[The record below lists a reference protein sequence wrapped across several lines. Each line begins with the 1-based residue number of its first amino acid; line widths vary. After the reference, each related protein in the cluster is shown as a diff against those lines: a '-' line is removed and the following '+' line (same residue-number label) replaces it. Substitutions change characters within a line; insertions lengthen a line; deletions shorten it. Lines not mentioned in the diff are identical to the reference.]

1 MWSSNHFIAE
11 WNKGMKHITNGVT
24 WIKSLQAS
32 DPNDWIF
39 IIAKI
44 KWRHTV
50 EVMVVVLL
58 MFQDGVMSA
67 PMWWRGQHRTAKARM
82 TSTAWTMASACCWWT
97 WINTTAS
104 TILCVCVCAAF
115 NHHVWSWMTRLFVLQ
130 VWEGLLR
137 SQVWRPGACVS
148 TTGRRAD
155 NSHYFLCE
163 SADYRSVWSSVLL
176 LQMVRL

>member
-104 TILCVCVCAAF
+104 TVLCVCV
-115 NHHVWSWMTRLFVLQ
+115 R
-130 VWEGLLR
+130 
-137 SQVWRPGACVS
+137 
-148 TTGRRAD
+148 
-155 NSHYFLCE
+155 
-163 SADYRSVWSSVLL
+163 VLL
-176 LQMVRL
+176 LIITCDHEWLVSLCCRCERGYSGLRCGDPELVFQPQGEEQIIVTIFCVSLLIIGLSGALYFCCKW